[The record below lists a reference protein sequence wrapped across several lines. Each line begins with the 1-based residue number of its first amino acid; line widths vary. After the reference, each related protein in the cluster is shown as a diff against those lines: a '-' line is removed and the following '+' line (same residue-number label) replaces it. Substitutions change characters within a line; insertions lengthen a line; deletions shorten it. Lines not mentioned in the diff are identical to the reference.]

1 MKPLII
7 PSVSLQPSGNL
18 KITFTNCKVYGLD
31 KAQVADMT
39 LDPKGQKA
47 SITLHMDEVWMDA
60 DYDVNGQLLILPI
73 QGKGP
78 ANIKFGKSKKYTKI
92 TNKFYC
98 CFFLFQLAATL
109 FLILAGTSR

>member
-1 MKPLII
+1 MKPLNI

-31 KAQVADMT
+31 KAQLTEMK
-39 LDPKGQKA
+39 LDPKAQKS
-47 SITLHMDEVWMDA
+47 SIILHIDEVWMDA

-78 ANIKFGKSKKYTKI
+78 SKIKFG
-92 TNKFYC
+92 
-98 CFFLFQLAATL
+98 
-109 FLILAGTSR
+109 